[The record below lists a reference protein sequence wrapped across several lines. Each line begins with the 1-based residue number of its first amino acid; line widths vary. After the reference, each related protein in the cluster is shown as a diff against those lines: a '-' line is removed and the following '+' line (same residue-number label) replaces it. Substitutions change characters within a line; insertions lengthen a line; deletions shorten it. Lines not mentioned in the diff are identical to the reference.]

1 MTERSTS
8 PNPLIFDRNLVRVRQ
23 RRAASMGPVTFLLD
37 RVAADLADRL
47 ATVLR
52 RFELALD
59 LGTPHEAVRAALA
72 RLDTVGTVVRAA
84 AIAAGGPAQPFRRC
98 R

>member
-1 MTERSTS
+1 MTERSTL

-23 RRAASMGPVTFLLD
+23 RRAASMGPATFLLD

-72 RLDTVGTVVRAA
+72 RIDRVGTVVRAA
-84 AIAAGGPAQPFRRC
+84 AVATGVAGAAIRHRR
-98 R
+98 